1 MFDSLRERLEGVFKG
16 LRNRGKLTEE
26 DISGAVRDVR
36 RALLEGD
43 VNFRVV
49 RDLVEKIRERALGRN
64 VLDSITPAQ
73 QVITIVYEEISALMG
88 GGRSTLAFSSRPPTK
103 YLLVGL
109 QGSGKTTT
117 CVKIAKKISDSHKPL
132 VVACDLRRPA
142 AVEQLR
148 VLARQ
153 AGVGFL
159 APDEGEKDARVIA
172 AMALDH
178 AAQRLYD
185 VILFDTAGR
194 LDIDEDLMDELAA
207 LGQAVEPTETLL
219 VVDAMTGQEAVNVAS
234 AFHGRI
240 PLTGIVLTKV
250 DGDSRGGASLS
261 VRAVTGVPVKFAGVG
276 ERIADLEP
284 FDPERMAQRILGM
297 GDVQGLAEKVRLAAE
312 DGDMDKIAASVGKK
326 KMTMNDM
333 LLQIRQVKK
342 MGPLDKIL
350 EMIPGAGN
358 IKGIQNAQMDPARLA
373 RVEAVILSMT
383 RQERENPQ
391 IIKGSRRR
399 RIALGSGTSVQM
411 VNQVLKQFQ
420 QMNIMMK
427 RFGSGKK
434 GMKLP
439 KGFPPMSM

>member
-16 LRNRGKLTEE
+16 LKNRGKLTEE
-26 DISGAVRDVR
+26 DISAALRNVR

-43 VNFRVV
+43 VNFRVA
-49 RDLVEKIRERALGRN
+49 RDLVEKIRERALGRD

-73 QVITIVYEEISALMG
+73 QVIAIVFEEISALMG
-88 GGRSTLAFSSRPPTK
+88 GGRHALAFSSKPPSK

-132 VVACDLRRPA
+132 VVACDFRRPA

-148 VLARQ
+148 VLAQQ
-153 AGVGFL
+153 AGIGFFG
-159 APDEGEKDARVIA
+159 PEEGEKDARLIVDK
-172 AMALDH
+172 ALDY

-194 LDIDEDLMDELAA
+194 LDIDEDLMDELAS

-276 ERIADLEP
+276 ERIADLEQ
-284 FDPERMAQRILGM
+284 FDPDRMAQRILGM
-297 GDVQGLAEKVRLAAE
+297 GDVQGLAEKVRQAAE
-312 DGDMDKIAASVGKK
+312 DGDMEKIAASVGKK

-342 MGPLDKIL
+342 MGQLDKIL
-350 EMIPGAGN
+350 EMIPGAGS
-358 IKGIQNAQMDPARLA
+358 IKGIQNAQMDPGRLTH
-373 RVEAVILSMT
+373 VEAVILSMT

-411 VNQVLKQFQ
+411 VNQVLKQFE
-420 QMNIMMK
+420 QMNILMK
-427 RFGSGKK
+427 RFGAGKK

-439 KGFPPMSM
+439 KGFPPMPM